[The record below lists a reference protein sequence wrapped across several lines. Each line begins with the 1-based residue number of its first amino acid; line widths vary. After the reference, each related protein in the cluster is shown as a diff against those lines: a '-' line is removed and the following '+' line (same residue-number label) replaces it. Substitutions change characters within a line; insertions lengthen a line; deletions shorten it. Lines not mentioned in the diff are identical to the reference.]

1 MNTLRGRL
9 AAALVCLL
17 ACTTGGVQADESYS
31 GGVTIDIDREV
42 LGYLYVADATV
53 NLYENAWIK
62 NVYNAGGQLI
72 SAGDVWADSG
82 SVLNIYGGKIDNL
95 MIITT
100 SYNPALP
107 EANVTVYGGD
117 FAVNGVPVEPGTPEL
132 FLQNETLSGVYENG
146 TPFAFNV
153 ECFWEG
159 SFVLTVKLGWVASA
173 PEISV
178 EPAAVDF
185 GQVEVGSTSQSSL
198 VTIRNNGNAG
208 LQLESLN
215 IVQDENAGFGFIP
228 LEQLPTT
235 LEPNSVI
242 DIEVVFAPA
251 TEGSVGAVL
260 QIVSNDP
267 VNPLVEIMLSGAG
280 YIPALT
286 PAEQIDAIID
296 FYLAGLEDNTIVGI
310 GWGRTAFSK
319 EIMLGQMLA
328 SSKNLIKSGYKKWA
342 LIPLSAINGH
352 TDGKGRPADLV
363 EGPGTAL
370 MNEMVVALIADIK
383 EEGCGQS
390 HFKNIYHKWMLW
402 KWHKCRK

>member
-1 MNTLRGRL
+1 MTK
-9 AAALVCLL
+9 AKQSLVKYGSAILICLL
-17 ACTTGGVQADESYS
+17 TLCAGGVYADESYS
-31 GGVTIDIDREV
+31 GGVTVDIDREV

-208 LQLESLN
+208 LNLQDLS
-215 IVQDENAGFGFIP
+215 IVQVEGSGFSYTPLPQIP
-228 LEQLPTT
+228 LTMDP
-235 LEPNSVI
+235 
-242 DIEVVFAPA
+242 
-251 TEGSVGAVL
+251 GSVVTVEVQFTPSAEGAAVAL
-260 QIVSNDP
+260 LHIQSDDPENPQIDVA
-267 VNPLVEIMLSGAG
+267 LSGTG
-280 YIPALT
+280 FVTALT
-286 PAEQIDAIID
+286 AKQQIAAIID
-296 FYLAGLEDNTIVGI
+296 FYRACLTDGTIYGVGPGRSAANKAKALEHLLI
-310 GWGRTAFSK
+310 GAQK
-319 EIMLGQMLA
+319 
-328 SSKNLIKSGYKKWA
+328 LIECNYEQVA
-342 LIPLSAINGH
+342 LIPLYTVKFK
-352 TDGKGRPADLV
+352 TDAHNRPCDFV
-363 EGPGTAL
+363 EGPSVPTLNA
-370 MNEMVVALIADIK
+370 MVSNLIVYI
-383 EEGCGQS
+383 E
-390 HFKNIYHKWMLW
+390 N
-402 KWHKCRK
+402 